1 LKKSVIKKNNEITDA
16 EGLIKKYEEQ
26 QKNVRNNREF
36 DSLSKE
42 IDIKTSKLTVH
53 KKLRNSIF

>member
-1 LKKSVIKKNNEITDA
+1 LKDEVANLEKSVVKKNNEITDA

-36 DSLSKE
+36 DSLSE
-42 IDIKTSKLTVH
+42 RD
-53 KKLRNSIF
+53 